1 MTKTPKLLQVAERA
15 EEKTNMKAH
24 IKLGR
29 IFGVAVGLHYSWII
43 IALLVTL
50 SLHSQFAIDHPGWGN
65 STTWAIAIITGLLFF
80 VSILLHELSHA
91 AVAKMRG
98 IPVRAITLF
107 ALGGVAQIEKDA
119 ADAKSE
125 FWMGIIGPI
134 TSFIIGVVCLLLASL
149 LGWNFGPGPDSPPAA
164 MFMWLGFINIALAIF
179 NMIPGFPLDGGRV
192 LRAVV
197 WWMTGDANRATRI
210 ASRVGQLVA
219 FGFIMLGIWR
229 FFSGAGFGGL
239 WMAFIGWFLLDAARA
254 SGAQVE
260 VTERLTGV
268 RVGDVM
274 AQQFPVVDA
283 NSNLE
288 TFVQEYLLPT
298 GHRCFVVE
306 EQGRPAGI
314 ITPHEVKA
322 IDRARWRYTTVG
334 DVMRSLES
342 LRTVSP
348 ERPVVEALEMMGR
361 EDVNQ
366 MPVVR
371 EGRLAGI
378 ISRAHILRVL
388 QTRAELDV

>member
-1 MTKTPKLLQVAERA
+1 
-15 EEKTNMKAH
+15 MKAH

-50 SLHSQFAIDHPGWGN
+50 SLRSQFAVDHPNWDV
-65 STTWAIAIITGLLFF
+65 STIWAIAIITGLLFF

-91 AVAKMRG
+91 AVAKLRG

-134 TSFIIGVVCLLLASL
+134 TSIAIGLVCLVLASL
-149 LGWNFGPGPDSPPAA
+149 LGWNFPTESNTPPAA
-164 MFMWLGFINIALAIF
+164 MFMWLGYINIALAIF
-179 NMIPGFPLDGGRV
+179 NLIPGFPLDGGRV
-192 LRAVV
+192 LRAVI
-197 WWMTGDANRATRI
+197 WWVTGDANRSTRI
-210 ASRVGQLVA
+210 AAGVGQLVA
-219 FGFIMLGIWR
+219 LGFIMMGIWR

-239 WMAFIGWFLLDAARA
+239 WIAFIGWFLLEAARA

-260 VTERLTGV
+260 ITERLTGV
-268 RVGDVM
+268 KVGDVM
-274 AQQFPVVDA
+274 AQQFPMVDA
-283 NSNLE
+283 NSNLQM
-288 TFVQEYLLPT
+288 FVQDHLLPT
-298 GHRCFVVE
+298 GHRCFVVL
-306 EQGRPAGI
+306 EQGTPAGI

-322 IDRARWRYTTVG
+322 IDRARWPYTTVG

-342 LRTVSP
+342 LRTMSP
-348 ERPVVEALEMMGR
+348 ERPVAEALEMMGR

-366 MPVVR
+366 MPVVQ
-371 EGRLAGI
+371 EGKLTGI
-378 ISRAHILRVL
+378 ISRGHILRVL
-388 QTRAELDV
+388 QTRAELDI

>member
-1 MTKTPKLLQVAERA
+1 MR
-15 EEKTNMKAH
+15 AH
-24 IKLGR
+24 IRLGR
-29 IFGVAVGLHYSWII
+29 IFGIAIGLHYSWII

-50 SLHSQFAIDHPGWGN
+50 SLRSQFAIDHPNWDG
-65 STTWAIAIITGLLFF
+65 STTWAVAIITGLLFF

-91 AVAKMRG
+91 AVAKLRG

-125 FWMGIIGPI
+125 FWMGIVGPI
-134 TSFIIGVVCLLLASL
+134 SSIVIGVVCLAVAWL
-149 LGWNFGPGPDSPPAA
+149 LGWNFSTETDSPAMA

-197 WWMTGDANRATRI
+197 WWITGDANRSTRI

-219 FGFIMLGIWR
+219 LGFIMLGILR

-239 WMAFIGWFLLDAARA
+239 WIAFIGWFLLDAARA

-260 VTERLTGV
+260 ITERLTGV

-274 AQQFPVVDA
+274 TQQFATVDA

-288 TFVQEYLLPT
+288 TFVQEDLLPT
-298 GHRCFVVE
+298 GHRCFVVL

-322 IDRARWRYTTVG
+322 IDRGRWPYTTVG
-334 DVMRSLES
+334 DVMRSLET
-342 LRTVSP
+342 LRSVGP
-348 ERPVVEALEMMGR
+348 ERPVAEALEMMGR

-366 MPVVR
+366 MPVVQH
-371 EGRLAGI
+371 GSLAGI
-378 ISRAHILRVL
+378 ISRGHIVRVL
-388 QTRAELDV
+388 QTRAELDI

>member
-1 MTKTPKLLQVAERA
+1 
-15 EEKTNMKAH
+15 MKAH

-29 IFGVAVGLHYSWII
+29 IFGVAIGLHYSWII

-50 SLHSQFAIDHPGWGN
+50 SLRAQFAMEHPDWNG
-65 STTWAIAIITGLLFF
+65 STTWGIAIITGLLFF

-91 AVAKMRG
+91 AVAKLRG

-134 TSFIIGVVCLLLASL
+134 SSIVIGVVCLAVAWL
-149 LGWNFGPGPDSPPAA
+149 LGWNFSAEAPSPAMA

-197 WWMTGDANRATRI
+197 WWITGDANRSTRI
-210 ASRVGQLVA
+210 ASRVGQVVA
-219 FGFIMLGIWR
+219 LGFIMLGILR

-239 WMAFIGWFLLDAARA
+239 WIAFIGWFLLDAARA

-260 VTERLTGV
+260 ITERLTGL

-274 AQQFPVVDA
+274 TQQFATVDA

-288 TFVQEYLLPT
+288 TFVQEHLLPT
-298 GHRCFVVE
+298 GHRCFVVL
-306 EQGRPAGI
+306 EQGTPAGI

-322 IDRARWRYTTVG
+322 IDRGRWPYTTVG
-334 DVMRSLES
+334 DVMRPLET
-342 LRTVSP
+342 LRSVGP
-348 ERPVVEALEMMGR
+348 ERPVAEALEMMGR

-366 MPVVR
+366 MPVVQH
-371 EGRLAGI
+371 GSLAGI
-378 ISRAHILRVL
+378 ISRGHIVRVL
-388 QTRAELDV
+388 QTRAELDI

>member
-1 MTKTPKLLQVAERA
+1 
-15 EEKTNMKAH
+15 MKAH

-50 SLHSQFAIDHPGWGN
+50 SLRAQFGVDYPAWDL
-65 STTWAIAIITGLLFF
+65 STTWITAIITGLLFF

-134 TSFIIGVVCLLLASL
+134 TSIVIGVVCLGLAWAF
-149 LGWNFGPGPDSPPAA
+149 GWNLAAQAFSPPAA

-192 LRAVV
+192 LRAVI
-197 WWMTGDANRATRI
+197 WWVTGDANRSTRI

-219 FGFIMLGIWR
+219 FGFILLGIWR
-229 FFSGAGFGGL
+229 FFSGEGFGGL
-239 WMAFIGWFLLDAARA
+239 WIAFIGWFLLDAARA

-260 VTERLTGV
+260 IAERLTGV
-268 RVGDVM
+268 KVGDVM
-274 AQQFPVVDA
+274 AQQFPIVDS
-283 NSNLE
+283 NSNLQ
-288 TFVQEYLLPT
+288 TFVQEHLLPT
-298 GHRCFVVE
+298 GHRCFVVT

-322 IDRARWRYTTVG
+322 VDRARWPYTTAG
-334 DVMRSLES
+334 DVMLPLEGR
-342 LRTVSP
+342 RTVSP
-348 ERPVVEALEMMGR
+348 ERPVAEALEVMAR

-366 MPVVR
+366 MPVVQQ
-371 EGRLAGI
+371 GRLAGI
-378 ISRAHILRVL
+378 ISRGHIVRVL

>member
-1 MTKTPKLLQVAERA
+1 
-15 EEKTNMKAH
+15 MKAH

-50 SLHSQFAIDHPGWGN
+50 SLRSQFAVEHPNWAG
-65 STTWAIAIITGLLFF
+65 STIWSIAIVTGLLFF

-91 AVAKMRG
+91 AVARLRG

-134 TSFIIGVVCLLLASL
+134 TSFVIGAVCLVLAWL
-149 LGWNFGPGPDSPPAA
+149 AGWNFSAESGSPLMA
-164 MFMWLGFINIALAIF
+164 MFMWLGIINISLAIF

-192 LRAVV
+192 LRAIV
-197 WWMTGDANRATRI
+197 WWITGDGNRSTRI
-210 ASRVGQLVA
+210 ASKVGRVVA
-219 FGFIMLGIWR
+219 MAFILLGIWR
-229 FFSGAGFGGL
+229 FFSGAGLGGL
-239 WMAFIGWFLLDAARA
+239 WIAFIGWFLLDAARA

-260 VTERLTGV
+260 ITERLTGI

-274 AQQFPVVDA
+274 TQQFATVDA
-283 NSNLE
+283 NSNLQ
-288 TFVQEYLLPT
+288 TFVQEHLLPT
-298 GHRCFVVE
+298 GHRCFVVL

-322 IDRARWRYTTVG
+322 IDRARWPYTTVG
-334 DVMRSLES
+334 DVMRSLEG
-342 LRTVSP
+342 LRTVGP
-348 ERPVVEALEMMGR
+348 ERPVAEALEMMGR

-366 MPVVR
+366 IPVVQQ
-371 EGRLAGI
+371 GRLAGI
-378 ISRAHILRVL
+378 VSRAHILRVL
-388 QTRAELDV
+388 QTRAELDI

>member
-1 MTKTPKLLQVAERA
+1 
-15 EEKTNMKAH
+15 MKAH

-29 IFGVAVGLHYSWII
+29 IFGVAIGLHYSWII

-50 SLHSQFAIDHPGWGN
+50 SLRAQFAMEHPNWNG
-65 STTWAIAIITGLLFF
+65 STTWSIAIITGLLFF

-91 AVAKMRG
+91 AVAKLRG

-134 TSFIIGVVCLLLASL
+134 SSVAIGIVCLAVAWL
-149 LGWNFGPGPDSPPAA
+149 LGWNFSTETPSPAMA
-164 MFMWLGFINIALAIF
+164 MFMWLGFINIALAVF

-197 WWMTGDANRATRI
+197 WWITGDANRSTRI
-210 ASRVGQLVA
+210 ASRVGRLVA
-219 FGFIMLGIWR
+219 LGFIMLGILR
-229 FFSGAGFGGL
+229 FFNGAGFGGL
-239 WMAFIGWFLLDAARA
+239 WIAFIGWFLLDAART

-260 VTERLTGV
+260 ITERLTGL

-274 AQQFPVVDA
+274 TQQFATVDA

-288 TFVQEYLLPT
+288 TFVHEHLLPT
-298 GHRCFVVE
+298 GQRCFVVL

-322 IDRARWRYTTVG
+322 IDRGRWPYTTVG
-334 DVMRSLES
+334 DVMRSLET
-342 LRTVSP
+342 LRSIGP
-348 ERPVVEALEMMGR
+348 ERPVAEALEMMGR

-366 MPVVR
+366 IPVVQH
-371 EGRLAGI
+371 GSLAGI
-378 ISRAHILRVL
+378 ISRGHIVRVL
-388 QTRAELDV
+388 QTRAELDI

>member
-1 MTKTPKLLQVAERA
+1 
-15 EEKTNMKAH
+15 MKAH

-29 IFGVAVGLHYSWII
+29 IFGVAIGLHYSWII

-50 SLHSQFAIDHPGWGN
+50 SLRSQFAVEHPNWAG
-65 STTWAIAIITGLLFF
+65 STIWTVAIVTGLLFF

-91 AVAKMRG
+91 AVARLRG

-134 TSFIIGVVCLLLASL
+134 TSFVIGAVCLVLAWL
-149 LGWNFGPGPDSPPAA
+149 TGWNFSTESGSPLMA
-164 MFMWLGFINIALAIF
+164 MFMWLGIINISLAIF

-192 LRAVV
+192 LRAIV
-197 WWMTGDANRATRI
+197 WWITGDGNRSTRI
-210 ASRVGQLVA
+210 ASKVGRVVA
-219 FGFIMLGIWR
+219 MAFILLGIWR
-229 FFSGAGFGGL
+229 FFSGAGLGGL
-239 WMAFIGWFLLDAARA
+239 WIAFIGWFLLDAARA

-260 VTERLTGV
+260 ITERLTGI

-274 AQQFPVVDA
+274 AQQFATVDA
-283 NSNLE
+283 NSNLQ
-288 TFVQEYLLPT
+288 TFVQEHLLPT
-298 GHRCFVVE
+298 GHRCFVVL

-322 IDRARWRYTTVG
+322 IDRARWPYTTVG
-334 DVMRSLES
+334 DVMRSLEG
-342 LRTVSP
+342 LRTVGP
-348 ERPVVEALEMMGR
+348 ERPVAEALEMMGR

-366 MPVVR
+366 IPVVQQ
-371 EGRLAGI
+371 GRLAGI

-388 QTRAELDV
+388 QTRAELDI

>member
-1 MTKTPKLLQVAERA
+1 
-15 EEKTNMKAH
+15 MKAH

-43 IALLVTL
+43 IAFLVTL
-50 SLHSQFAIDHPGWGN
+50 SLRSQFAIDHPDWGAP
-65 STTWAIAIITGLLFF
+65 TTWTIAIITGLLFF

-91 AVAKMRG
+91 AVAKLRG

-134 TSFIIGVVCLLLASL
+134 TSIAIGIVCLVLAWL
-149 LGWNFGPGPDSPPAA
+149 LGWGLAVGTGSPPAA
-164 MFMWLGFINIALAIF
+164 MFMWLGVINIALGIF

-197 WWMTGDANRATRI
+197 WWVTGDANRSTRI
-210 ASRVGQLVA
+210 AAGVGKLVA
-219 FGFIMLGIWR
+219 LGFIVLGIWR

-239 WMAFIGWFLLDAARA
+239 WIAFIGWFLLDAARA

-260 VTERLTGV
+260 ITERLNGV
-268 RVGDVM
+268 KVGDVM
-274 AQQFPVVDA
+274 AQQFPIVDA
-283 NSNLE
+283 NSNLQ
-288 TFVQEYLLPT
+288 TFVQEHLLPT
-298 GHRCFVVE
+298 GHRCFVVS

-322 IDRARWRYTTVG
+322 VDRARWPYTTLG
-334 DVMRSLES
+334 DLMRPLES

-348 ERPVVEALEMMGR
+348 QQPVAEALEMMGR

-366 MPVVR
+366 MPVVQD
-371 EGRLAGI
+371 GRLAGI
-378 ISRAHILRVL
+378 ITRAHILRVL
-388 QTRAELDV
+388 QTRAELDI

>member
-1 MTKTPKLLQVAERA
+1 
-15 EEKTNMKAH
+15 MKAH

-29 IFGVAVGLHYSWII
+29 IFGVAIGLHYSWII

-50 SLHSQFAIDHPGWGN
+50 SLRAQFAMEHPNWDG
-65 STTWAIAIITGLLFF
+65 STTWGIAIITGLLFF

-91 AVAKMRG
+91 AVARLRG

-134 TSFIIGVVCLLLASL
+134 ASIVIGVVCLAFAWL
-149 LGWNFGPGPDSPPAA
+149 LGWNFSAETNSPPTA
-164 MFMWLGFINIALAIF
+164 MFMWLGYINIALAVF

-197 WWMTGDANRATRI
+197 WWITGDANRSTRI

-219 FGFIMLGIWR
+219 LGFIMLGILR

-239 WMAFIGWFLLDAARA
+239 WIAFIGWFLLDAARA

-260 VTERLTGV
+260 ITERLTGL

-274 AQQFPVVDA
+274 TRQFATVDA
-283 NSNLE
+283 NSNLQ
-288 TFVQEYLLPT
+288 TFIQEHLLPT
-298 GHRCFVVE
+298 GHRCFVVL

-322 IDRARWRYTTVG
+322 IDRARWPYTTVG
-334 DVMRSLES
+334 DVMRSLET
-342 LRTVSP
+342 LRSVGP
-348 ERPVVEALEMMGR
+348 ERPVAEALEMMGR

-366 MPVVR
+366 MPVVQH
-371 EGRLAGI
+371 GTLTGI
-378 ISRAHILRVL
+378 ISRGHIVRVL
-388 QTRAELDV
+388 QTRAELDI

>member
-1 MTKTPKLLQVAERA
+1 
-15 EEKTNMKAH
+15 MKAH

-29 IFGVAVGLHYSWII
+29 IFGVAIGLHYSWII

-50 SLHSQFAIDHPGWGN
+50 SLRAQFAMEHPDWNG
-65 STTWAIAIITGLLFF
+65 STTWGIAIITGLLFF

-91 AVAKMRG
+91 AVAKLRG

-134 TSFIIGVVCLLLASL
+134 SSIVIGVVCLAVAWL
-149 LGWNFGPGPDSPPAA
+149 LGWNFSAEAPSPAMA

-197 WWMTGDANRATRI
+197 WWITGDANRSTRI
-210 ASRVGQLVA
+210 ASRVGQVVA
-219 FGFIMLGIWR
+219 LGFIMLGILR

-239 WMAFIGWFLLDAARA
+239 WIAFIGWFLLDAARA

-260 VTERLTGV
+260 ITERLTGL

-274 AQQFPVVDA
+274 TQQFATVDA

-288 TFVQEYLLPT
+288 TFVQEHLLPT
-298 GHRCFVVE
+298 GHRCFVVL
-306 EQGRPAGI
+306 EQGKPAGI

-322 IDRARWRYTTVG
+322 IDRGRWPYTTVG
-334 DVMRSLES
+334 DVMRPLET
-342 LRTVSP
+342 LRSVGP
-348 ERPVVEALEMMGR
+348 ERPVAEALEMMGR

-366 MPVVR
+366 MPVVQH
-371 EGRLAGI
+371 GSLAGI
-378 ISRAHILRVL
+378 ISRGHIVRVL
-388 QTRAELDV
+388 QTRAELDI

>member
-1 MTKTPKLLQVAERA
+1 
-15 EEKTNMKAH
+15 MKAH

-50 SLHSQFAIDHPGWGN
+50 SLRSQFGIDYPAWGTP
-65 STTWAIAIITGLLFF
+65 TTWIIAIITGLLFF

-134 TSFIIGVVCLLLASL
+134 TSVVIGVVCLVVAWLLD
-149 LGWNFGPGPDSPPAA
+149 WNFPSEAVSPAAA
-164 MFMWLGFINIALAIF
+164 MFMWLGLINIALAIF

-192 LRAVV
+192 LRAIV
-197 WWMTGDANRATRI
+197 WWVTGDANRSTRI

-219 FGFIMLGIWR
+219 LGFIMFGILR

-260 VTERLTGV
+260 ITERLTGL

-274 AQQFPVVDA
+274 AQNFAVVDA
-283 NSNLE
+283 NSNLQ
-288 TFVQEYLLPT
+288 TFVQEHLLPT
-298 GHRCFVVE
+298 GHRCFVVS
-306 EQGRPAGI
+306 EQGTPAGI

-322 IDRARWRYTTVG
+322 VDRARWPYTTVG
-334 DVMRSLES
+334 DVMRSLEN
-342 LRTVSP
+342 LRTVAP
-348 ERPVVEALEMMGR
+348 DRPVAEALEIMGR

-366 MPVVR
+366 MPVVQQ
-371 EGRLAGI
+371 GKLAGI